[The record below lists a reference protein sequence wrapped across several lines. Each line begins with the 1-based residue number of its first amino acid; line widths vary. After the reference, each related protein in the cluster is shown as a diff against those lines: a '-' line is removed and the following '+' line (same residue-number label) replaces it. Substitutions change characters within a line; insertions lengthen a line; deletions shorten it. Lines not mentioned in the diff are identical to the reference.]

1 MALCA
6 ISAFAAF
13 VSAKW
18 QPTALSPES
27 ENLPG
32 NHMYYDLL
40 PRIKNAGAAQKDGFT
55 VPYSNLDLAVA
66 QILVDA
72 GYLKSAEKRV
82 VGKKNYLDLVM
93 KYYKKKPAMT
103 DFRLISKPSRHIYSS
118 YRELRSVRQSYGFAV
133 LSTPKGVMTNKEA
146 KKQKVGGEYLFEI
159 W

>member
-1 MALCA
+1 
-6 ISAFAAF
+6 
-13 VSAKW
+13 
-18 QPTALSPES
+18 
-27 ENLPG
+27 
-32 NHMYYDLL
+32 MYYDLL